1 MKKAE
6 ESAFS
11 NKAKI
16 VNLNIPQKVKSFI
29 EKNLEKEIN
38 YFTKKYKLL
47 FNLIADN
54 NLIIPEYKINLLNK
68 NKKVIKK
75 IENIEKLLTKQDY
88 NRNKFNNYKYKKNF
102 NKRNK
107 FKKKFKYY
115 SKLKKDNFENKKSVN
130 Y

>member
-1 MKKAE
+1 M
-6 ESAFS
+6 
-11 NKAKI
+11 
-16 VNLNIPQKVKSFI
+16 
-29 EKNLEKEIN
+29 
-38 YFTKKYKLL
+38 
-47 FNLIADN
+47 
-54 NLIIPEYKINLLNK
+54 NK

-75 IENIEKLLTKQDY
+75 IENIEKFLTKQDY

-130 Y
+130 YWLQD